1 MFWSSSRSTAVRDA
15 RLRGDM
21 RHLIQT
27 AFAAILLAAP
37 QSATAQTASP
47 PRVLLACAP
56 CHGFDGIGRE
66 GGIPNLAGQGR
77 EYLHNQL
84 TAFASGQRK
93 HPEMNFFS
101 GHMTQEE
108 LQQVADYYSR

>member
-1 MFWSSSRSTAVRDA
+1 M
-15 RLRGDM
+15 RL
-21 RHLIQT
+21 LVL
-27 AFAAILLAAP
+27 AALAGVLLALP
-37 QSATAQTASP
+37 QSGAAQTASP

-66 GGIPNLAGQGR
+66 GSIPNLAGQSR

-108 LQQVADYYSR
+108 MQQVADYFSRLPPR